1 MVIHEDMQPMSDLQQ
16 MLPDDLDEWSLKQ
29 EIKFHFVEIFEVYIH
44 QHHTATHDTSQERS
58 WVPREFSVI
67 VYKKIKNNDIP
78 FLLSL
83 IICHVYQTSRN
94 NSVYQQIQKSRKDD
108 SDQWYREI

>member
-1 MVIHEDMQPMSDLQQ
+1 MQPMSDLQQ

-58 WVPREFSVI
+58 
-67 VYKKIKNNDIP
+67 
-78 FLLSL
+78 
-83 IICHVYQTSRN
+83 
-94 NSVYQQIQKSRKDD
+94 
-108 SDQWYREI
+108 